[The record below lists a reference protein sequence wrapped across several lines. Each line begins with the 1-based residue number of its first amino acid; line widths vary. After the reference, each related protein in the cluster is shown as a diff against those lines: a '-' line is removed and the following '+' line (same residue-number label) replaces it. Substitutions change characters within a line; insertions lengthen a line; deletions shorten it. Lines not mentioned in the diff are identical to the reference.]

1 MIWDVSEV
9 QKFMQNVILVSGGFR
24 AGARSEERSVGRLYA
39 DALLSAGAEPVLFL
53 GSDPNPAPYGGLLL
67 TGGGDIDPAL
77 SDQPDDPRLRPIDV
91 RRDRE
96 ELALIRAF
104 AAAKKPILGIC
115 RGLQLI
121 NVAFG
126 GTLRPHIDGHED
138 APHRVDLEAG
148 TRLAALC
155 GDRLLVNSYHHQA
168 VWGLAYH
175 FKASARARDGVI
187 EGLEHEELPILGVQW
202 HPERMLRGLC
212 ADTADDMSALFR
224 WLAGAQ

>member
-1 MIWDVSEV
+1 
-9 QKFMQNVILVSGGFR
+9 MQNVILVSGGFR
-24 AGARSEERSVGRLYA
+24 AGARSEERAVGRLYA
-39 DALLSAGAEPVLFL
+39 DALLQAGAEPVLFL
-53 GSDPNPAPYGGLLL
+53 GGDPDPAPYGGLLL

-96 ELALIRAF
+96 EIALVRAF

-115 RGLQLI
+115 RGMQLI

-138 APHRVDLEAG
+138 APHRVDTEAD
-148 TRLAALC
+148 TRLRELC
-155 GDRLLVNSYHHQA
+155 GDRLFVNSYHHQA
-168 VWGLAYH
+168 VWGVAYH
-175 FKASARARDGVI
+175 FKVSARARDGII

-212 ADTADDMSALFR
+212 SDTADDMSGLFR
-224 WLAGAQ
+224 WLSPPC